1 MSSSNGNDTKHPL
14 SDEQLAD
21 FEKMLP
27 WLVND
32 TLSAEE
38 KSELESALEQSEKL
52 RQEKELLELLQQQVQ
67 QQEMPDAPVE
77 FAWQKMKR
85 QIAEEKKQAPQ
96 IVQKSKEN
104 KWRYVAMAA
113 SVLLVIQSSS
123 LFVSWNQDDPYRP
136 LTSGSESAKQ
146 NAVQLSM
153 QFVDTATAVEI
164 QQILRQYQLS
174 IISGPSSIG
183 LYKIT
188 GPENSNDNAEKLLN
202 QLKSRTDVIAHVQQN
217 E

>member
-1 MSSSNGNDTKHPL
+1 MSSSNGNDTNHPL

-96 IVQKSKEN
+96 IVQKSN
-104 KWRYVAMAA
+104 
-113 SVLLVIQSSS
+113 
-123 LFVSWNQDDPYRP
+123 
-136 LTSGSESAKQ
+136 
-146 NAVQLSM
+146 
-153 QFVDTATAVEI
+153 
-164 QQILRQYQLS
+164 
-174 IISGPSSIG
+174 
-183 LYKIT
+183 
-188 GPENSNDNAEKLLN
+188 EK
-202 QLKSRTDVIAHVQQN
+202 K
-217 E
+217 